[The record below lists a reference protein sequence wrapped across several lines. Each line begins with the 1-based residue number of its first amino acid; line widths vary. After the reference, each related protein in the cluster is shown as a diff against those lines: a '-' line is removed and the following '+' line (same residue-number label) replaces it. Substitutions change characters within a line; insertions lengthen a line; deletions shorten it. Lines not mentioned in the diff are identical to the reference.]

1 MQDAL
6 GCLKQVIAPLLAGNR
21 KATKYLSPKL
31 VVKASRR
38 HKPRYGALV
47 EIVLT
52 IGRPNYAEQE
62 FIADAKKAGEGFPVR
77 KIQVKAWE

>member
-1 MQDAL
+1 MQDVL
-6 GCLKQVIAPLLAGNR
+6 GSLKQVIAPLLAGNR
-21 KATKYLSPKL
+21 KATKYLSPRL

-38 HKPRYGALV
+38 HKPRYGANV

-52 IGRPNYAEQE
+52 IGRPNYTERE

-77 KIQVKAWE
+77 KVQLKTWE